1 MGGDIVSTRK
11 KRIDPFR
18 TLGLLAAAIAISVL
32 PVWSSRALAEEPI
45 VGFWQVTW
53 TDASS
58 GAVVLNVW
66 DVWHSDHTETQNDT
80 TPILIGNVCQGAWI
94 SLGERT
100 FGLSHPAFNFLASP
114 EDQEGMVDTTSSVLV
129 LERVTVAKDG
139 KTFKGTGIIKT
150 IQGMNPLDPAAPLIG
165 TPEPIKIVG
174 TRVTVDVSQLPTS

>member
-58 GAVVLNVW
+58 GALVDNVW
-66 DVWHSDHTETQNDT
+66 DVWHSDHTETGDDT
-80 TPILIGNVCQGAWI
+80 SPILFGNVCQGAWI
-94 SLGERT
+94 SLGKRS
-100 FGLSHPAFNFLASP
+100 FGLTHPAFNFLTSP
-114 EDQEGMVDTTSSVLV
+114 EDQEGLVDSTNSALI

-139 KTFKGTGIIKT
+139 KTFMGTGVIKT
-150 IQGMNPLDPAAPLIG
+150 IQGMNPLDPAALVIG
-165 TPEPIKIVG
+165 TPETINIVG
-174 TRVTVDVSQLPTS
+174 TRVTVDASQLPPS